1 MASTSRAKRFRKD
14 SELLQMLE
22 DSTDSELSSGSLF
35 HSDEDNSD
43 SDSEN
48 LGDNPEI
55 VDDVQ
60 EGGKN
65 GNIIT
70 GTRSIEIKFDELE
83 EHENLAGP
91 NHNLPYGSSRKIFFR
106 VICR

>member
-1 MASTSRAKRFRKD
+1 MASTSRAKRFRKE

-22 DSTDSELSSGSLF
+22 DSIDSELCSGSLF
-35 HSDEDNSD
+35 HSDENNSD

-60 EGGKN
+60 KGEAKE
-65 GNIIT
+65 NIIT
-70 GTRSIEIKFDELE
+70 GTWS
-83 EHENLAGP
+83 N
-91 NHNLPYGSSRKIFFR
+91 
-106 VICR
+106 

>member
-1 MASTSRAKRFRKD
+1 MVSTSRAKRLRKE

-22 DSTDSELSSGSLF
+22 DSIDSELSSGSLF

-55 VDDVQ
+55 VDDIQ
-60 EGGKN
+60 QGGTN
-65 GNIIT
+65 ENIIT
-70 GTRSIEIKFDELE
+70 GTWSNEMNFHELE
-83 EHENLAGP
+83 
-91 NHNLPYGSSRKIFFR
+91 
-106 VICR
+106 